1 MLPPAFHPLVQRCR
15 AGLARLLAGLAGCLR
30 ALPPVPGG
38 GKLWISLLSFG
49 FLLAAMARHGGQ
61 LLQLSLDRQGWL
73 WLLLGVGVSLLSLA
87 ANGLALGVVL
97 RWLGQRP
104 RWPELVRMYLDTN
117 LRKYL
122 PGGIWHLTSR
132 VELLRSADALLQKPA
147 STGLALAAVLLD
159 PLMAAVAALALVAAG
174 GWQHGLALVCGLP
187 LVLLWPRWLN
197 PVLSRLERR
206 KALELGL
213 ASEAAGAPPI
223 RLYPWLPLLVQLG
236 FVLLRFAGF
245 ACCVQAF
252 DLSYSLSW
260 GGWLAGF
267 AVAWTAGLVVPGAPG
282 GLGVFEAVLLL
293 RLGLAIPE
301 APLLAIA
308 ISYRLVVTLADLL
321 AALTARLDRPPQ
333 SGERQLSQRPS

>member
-1 MLPPAFHPLVQRCR
+1 MLPPSFHALVQRCR
-15 AGLARLLAGLAGCLR
+15 GGLAHLAALLARRLAH
-30 ALPPVPGG
+30 LPPVPGG
-38 GKLWISLLSFG
+38 VKLWISLLSFG
-49 FLLAAMARHGGQ
+49 FLLAALASHGRQ
-61 LLQLSLDRQGWL
+61 LLQLSIDGQGWL

-104 RWPELVRMYLDTN
+104 RWSELVRTYLDTN

-132 VELLRSADALLQKPA
+132 VQLLRSAEAPLQAPA
-147 STGLALAAVLLD
+147 PGGLALAAVLLD
-159 PLMAAVAALALVAAG
+159 PLVAAVAALALVAAG
-174 GWQHGLALVCGLP
+174 GWQRGLALLGLLP
-187 LVLLWPRWLN
+187 LALLWPRWLN

-206 KALELGL
+206 RASALGMEI
-213 ASEAAGAPPI
+213 EAAVAPPI
-223 RLYPWLPLLVQLG
+223 RAYPWPPLLAQLG

-252 DLSYSLSW
+252 DLSYSLGW

-293 RLGLAIPE
+293 RLGFAIPE

-321 AALTARLDRPPQ
+321 AALTARLDGP
-333 SGERQLSQRPS
+333 RQQQLAG